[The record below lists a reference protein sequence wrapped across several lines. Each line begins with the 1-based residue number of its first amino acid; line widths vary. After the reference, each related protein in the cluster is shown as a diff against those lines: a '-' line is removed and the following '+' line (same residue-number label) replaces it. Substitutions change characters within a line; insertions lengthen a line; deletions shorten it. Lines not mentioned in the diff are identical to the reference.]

1 MEGQTLPAGAFGPG
15 QAPIPVTE
23 TPSDPYHY
31 FNQFSGE
38 LPTSYWE
45 GLKTEAKLSFDNGP
59 LNAAFRALDLSQV
72 EQFSGAKLP
81 PNELNK
87 RYPEVDQPFTEPTS
101 LPVAEEIA
109 RRARDRHELESIV
122 ARSPVGGGAR
132 FGAGLIAGSLDPLNL
147 GAALVSGGLLRGA
160 GVIGE
165 AASIGQYA
173 ANAAIEGAA
182 GAAIPEAISGYAAVQ
197 EHQNYDL
204 GDYFK
209 NVASAGAGFAGLSTA
224 GKYLVAPAFKRGF
237 GKAAEFVSR
246 NPEAERMSHEAAV
259 GQLLLDRQV
268 DVEPISRQMIQD
280 TSAPAPRPGLPEYRF
295 DPIESSDQV
304 RERQFYHGSDKSMGS
319 LAEAPKTPIEENFG
333 HGVYLTDNPLVA
345 NGHASGTFTD
355 ADGKIFQV
363 AVDHPELNLIH
374 LDKRLEQ
381 GPARN
386 VVEAYLDEQKARPG
400 GELDPG
406 QDKAVTV
413 REATPGAPSP
423 FSGGATM
430 KEVLENVQR
439 GIQAGR
445 LPSDALDQIGSRL
458 KAAGFDGYVYQG
470 GSYLEG
476 KGAPHNIVML
486 LDPQG
491 TGDAGG
497 LAQERGQLAPEPSAV
512 SRPTPVQAEELAKAQ
527 SAPQNGINYDAAAVQ
542 DFEQKLRE
550 PAKEME
556 LPDLKEH
563 DTAAM
568 DALRK
573 LKEEGGLSPEE
584 LKEFERLSELEA
596 AAKEEET
603 TIKAGMFCLGR
614 DL

>member
-1 MEGQTLPAGAFGPG
+1 MAGEDVLMAGEALPAGAFGPG

-23 TPSDPYHY
+23 TPADPYHY
-31 FNQFSGE
+31 FSQFSGE

-45 GLKTEAKLSFDNGP
+45 GLKTEAKLSFENGP
-59 LNAAFRALDLSQV
+59 TSALFRALDLSQV
-72 EQFSGAKLP
+72 EQSSGAKLH

-87 RYPEVDQPFTEPTS
+87 RFPEVDQPFTEPTS

-109 RRARDRHELESIV
+109 RRARDRHELESVV
-122 ARSPVGGGAR
+122 ARSSVGGGAR
-132 FGAGLIAGSLDPLNL
+132 FGAGLVAGALDPLNL
-147 GAALVSGGLLRGA
+147 GAAIVSGGLLRAA
-160 GVIGE
+160 GILGE
-165 AASIGQYA
+165 ATSVSRYA
-173 ANAAIEGAA
+173 ANAAIEGVA

-197 EHQNYDL
+197 EHQDYGL

-209 NVASAGAGFAGLSTA
+209 NVATAGAGFAGLSTA
-224 GKYLVAPAFKRGF
+224 GKYLFAPAFKRGF
-237 GKAAEFVSR
+237 GKAAEFLSR
-246 NPEAERMSHEAAV
+246 NPEAERVSHEAAV
-259 GQLLLDRQV
+259 GQLMLDRQV
-268 DVEPISRQMIQD
+268 DVEPISRQMVQE
-280 TSAPAPRPGLPEYRF
+280 TSAPAPRPGLPEYHF
-295 DPIESSDQV
+295 SPIENSDQV
-304 RERQFYHGSDKSMGS
+304 RERQLYHGSEKSMGS
-319 LAEAPKTPIEENFG
+319 LIDAPKNPIEENFG
-333 HGVYLTDNPLVA
+333 RGVYLTDNPLVA
-345 NGHASGTFTD
+345 NGHASGTFTN

-363 AVDHPELNLIH
+363 SVDHPELNLIH

-386 VVEAYLDEQKARPG
+386 VVESYLEEQKTRP
-400 GELDPG
+400 EDH
-406 QDKAVTV
+406 AVAV
-413 REATPGAPSP
+413 RETTQSSP
-423 FSGGATM
+423 LAGSATM
-430 KEVLENVQR
+430 KDALEHIQSQ
-439 GIQAGR
+439 IQAGR
-445 LPSDALDQIGSRL
+445 LPADALDQIGARL
-458 KAAGFDGYVYQG
+458 KGAGFDGYVYQG

-497 LAQERGQLAPEPSAV
+497 LAQERGQFAPEPAAV
-512 SRPTPVQAEELAKAQ
+512 SRPTPTQADEVAKAQ
-527 SAPQNGINYDAAAVQ
+527 AAPENGVNYDAAAAQ
-542 DFEQKLRE
+542 EFEQKLRE

-563 DTAAM
+563 DTVAM

-573 LKEEGGLSPEE
+573 LKEEGGLSPQE